1 MNAGDVWSVA
11 PELILAGGGVL
22 VLLADAFVPTAKR
35 AFTGL
40 ALAATAVAAWAALAL
55 VPAGPNFCGLVQ
67 ETTIPTT
74 TSPLRAAVPGLS
86 RELGA
91 GDGRLMLR
99 LAHRAPRAWP
109 TIELTFLDR
118 QPLIDAATCAQF
130 GRLGWV
136 ARSLIT
142 DVLEWLRAP
151 APGAAGHW
159 DVIVTNLFLHHFD
172 ERELPALMSAIAGR
186 CDAFLACE
194 PRRALLALAGS
205 HLMGF
210 IGASSITRHD
220 AVLSVRAGFRG
231 QELSSIWPDGQA
243 GWHLQEQERGLFS
256 HLFQAVRDTT
266 ALPTVA

>member
-1 MNAGDVWSVA
+1 MLAAGDAMTFPRVVSH
-11 PELILAGGGVL
+11 EIL
-22 VLLADAFVPTAKR
+22 D
-35 AFTGL
+35 GL
-40 ALAATAVAAWAALAL
+40 AADDPQA
-55 VPAGPNFCGLVQ
+55 
-67 ETTIPTT
+67 
-74 TSPLRAAVPGLS
+74 LRARRDLLRVNRFMGGPGMLL
-86 RELGA
+86 RALRPIVGRHPVGEPVRVLELGA

-136 ARSLIT
+136 ARSLIR
-142 DVLEWLRAP
+142 DVLDWMRAP

-194 PRRALLALAGS
+194 PRRALLPLAGS

-231 QELSSIWPDGQA
+231 QELSSIWPGGQA
-243 GWHLQEQERGLFS
+243 RWQLREQERGLFS